1 MALPGET
8 TSTRSYILAWT
19 VIPLLLIL
27 IVDTVA
33 MYQSALRSVT
43 SAYDRTLVATA
54 HAVGDAVRYEQ
65 EQFRVS
71 LPLALF
77 EIYEAE
83 QSGRYYFRVSRS
95 DGELITGDEDLP
107 FAQNALP
114 SRNVYPSLVTFY
126 EDTFREQPVRVAML
140 TQPVF
145 SNDAKG
151 TVIIQIAEPLK
162 IRHEAARDLLE
173 DTLLRQGVLIIAIV
187 AVLFLAVTRSLK
199 SLYQL
204 RHELEQ
210 RRDDDLSAL
219 SLRPGLREVQTV
231 VMALNDL
238 MERVGRLVD
247 SQKRF
252 IANAS
257 HQLRTPLAVLKTQ
270 LQSGLRG
277 DVPAQEVMREME
289 GTVERSIQIANQML
303 LLAKVEQRRT
313 QVPMERCRL
322 DRLAREAALELSPLI
337 AEKDLD
343 FAIEDSEALFLG
355 DAWLVGEL
363 IRNLLSNAIR
373 HTPHGQQLGIRV
385 GSSGDVVTL
394 TVWDTGGGLS
404 DKQIEHAF
412 QPFSSSFSHH
422 GSGLGLS
429 ICQEIAVALRGSI
442 NLSNWVDGGRVR
454 GLKALV
460 QFPAA

>member
-1 MALPGET
+1 MRWPGDT
-8 TSTRSYILAWT
+8 YSTRSYVLAWT
-19 VIPLLLIL
+19 IIPLLLIL
-27 IVDTVA
+27 LVDTVA
-33 MYQSALRSVT
+33 MYRSALRSVS
-43 SAYDRTLVATA
+43 SAYDRTLVVTA

-65 EQFRVS
+65 GQFRFS
-71 LPLALF
+71 LPQAL
-77 EIYEAE
+77 YEHYE
-83 QSGRYYFRVSRS
+83 TERSGRFFFRVSRS
-95 DGELITGDEDLP
+95 DGTVISGDEDLP
-107 FAQNALP
+107 FYPQAQSSGQAYPAL
-114 SRNVYPSLVTFY
+114 VYFY
-126 EDTFREQPVRVAML
+126 EESFRDQSVRVAVL
-140 TQPVF
+140 TKPVF
-145 SNDAKG
+145 SNEAKG
-151 TVIIQIAEPLK
+151 GVVIQIAEPLK

-173 DTLLRQGVLIIAIV
+173 DTLLRQGVLVVVIV
-187 AVLFLAVTRSLK
+187 VVLFVSVTRALK

-204 RHELEQ
+204 RRELEQ
-210 RRDDDLSAL
+210 RPDDDLSAL

-231 VMALNDL
+231 VLALNDL
-238 MERVGRLVD
+238 MERVGRLVN

-277 DVPAQEVMREME
+277 DAPALEVMREME
-289 GTVERSIQIANQML
+289 GAVERSIQIANQML
-303 LLAKVEQRRT
+303 LLAKVEQRGT
-313 QVPMERCRL
+313 QVPMKRCHL

-343 FAIEDSEALFLG
+343 FAIEDSDAQFLG

-385 GSSGDVVTL
+385 GTSGDVVTL
-394 TVWDTGGGLS
+394 AVWDTGGGLS
-404 DKQIEHAF
+404 DKQIERAF
-412 QPFSSSFSHH
+412 QPFSSSFSNH

-429 ICQEIAVALRGSI
+429 ICREIAVALRGSI
-442 NLSNWVDGGRVR
+442 NLANWVDGGRVR
-454 GLKALV
+454 GLRALV

>member
-1 MALPGET
+1 MSWPGET
-8 TSTRSYILAWT
+8 YSTRSYILAWT

-33 MYQSALRSVT
+33 IYRSALRSVT

-65 EQFRVS
+65 GQFRVS

-83 QSGRYYFRVSRS
+83 QAGRYFFRVSSS
-95 DGELITGDEDLP
+95 DGALISGDEDLP
-107 FAQNALP
+107 FYAHAQP
-114 SRNVYPSLVTFY
+114 SRNVYPSLVSFY
-126 EDTFREQPVRVAML
+126 EDHFRDQPVRVAVL

-145 SNDAKG
+145 SDDATG
-151 TVIIQIAEPLK
+151 RVVIQIAEPLK
-162 IRHEAARDLLE
+162 IRHETARDILE
-173 DTLLRQGVLIIAIV
+173 DTLMRQGVLIVVVV
-187 AVLFLAVTRSLK
+187 AVLFLSVTWALK

-219 SLRPGLREVQTV
+219 SLKPGLREVQTV
-231 VMALNDL
+231 VLALND
-238 MERVGRLVD
+238 MMARVGRLVD

-277 DVPAQEVMREME
+277 DAPAHEVMREME
-289 GTVERSIQIANQML
+289 GTVERSIQVANQML
-303 LLAKVEQRRT
+303 LLAKIEQRRT
-313 QVPMERCRL
+313 QVPMERCHL
-322 DRLAREAALELSPLI
+322 DRLARDAALELSPLI
-337 AEKDLD
+337 AEKGLD
-343 FAIEDSEALFLG
+343 FSIEDADAQFLG
-355 DAWLVGEL
+355 DDWLVGEL

-373 HTPHGQQLGIRV
+373 HTPNGQQLGIRV
-385 GSSGDVVTL
+385 GGNGDVVTL
-394 TVWDTGGGLS
+394 AVWDTGGGLTE
-404 DKQIEHAF
+404 KQIERAF
-412 QPFSSSFSHH
+412 QPFSSSFSNH

-429 ICQEIAVALRGSI
+429 ICREIAVALRGSI
-442 NLSNWVDGGRVR
+442 SLSNWVDGGRVR
-454 GLKALV
+454 GLRALV